1 MEWLPTKHIQSVSIL
16 KKNNLRSAIVLSK
29 SSKHRLLLS
38 RQMHHIKQWGTAI
51 QITPLWWRLNLHK
64 YFNRYRITYSLIFK
78 ITITNYTN
86 QLYLKSPPPQTPFH
100 KRKGVHPNKENDRIS
115 IPFIF
120 NPLISKIHSSWVLLF
135 KKVLDF
141 NCPVHNSGKSWV
153 LNSQVYQVASKQYL

>member
-16 KKNNLRSAIVLSK
+16 KKNNLRWAIVLSK

-86 QLYLKSPPPQTPFH
+86 QLYLKSPPPLPQTPFH
-100 KRKGVHPNKENDRIS
+100 KEKGFIKIKKMIGFPYLSSLIHLFLQFTLHEFCYLKKYLIS
-115 IPFIF
+115 IVQFI
-120 NPLISKIHSSWVLLF
+120 IRV
-135 KKVLDF
+135 KVE
-141 NCPVHNSGKSWV
+141 S
-153 LNSQVYQVASKQYL
+153 